1 MTDII
6 NRKGNEMAKAK
17 TKPAPTI
24 ETPAEDDGTISR
36 EEAKVQNNP
45 STPKASDVKKSQSF
59 TAAFKND
66 AHAAADH
73 WLDDREETSRK
84 EDNAGADGV
93 RVTITYK

>member
-1 MTDII
+1 
-6 NRKGNEMAKAK
+6 MAKAK
-17 TKPAPTI
+17 TKPAAPATT
-24 ETPAEDDGTISR
+24 ETPVVDVDDGTISR
-36 EEAKVQNNP
+36 EEAKAQTSP
-45 STPKASDVKKSQSF
+45 STPKATDVEKSESF

-84 EDNAGADGV
+84 ESNAGDDGV